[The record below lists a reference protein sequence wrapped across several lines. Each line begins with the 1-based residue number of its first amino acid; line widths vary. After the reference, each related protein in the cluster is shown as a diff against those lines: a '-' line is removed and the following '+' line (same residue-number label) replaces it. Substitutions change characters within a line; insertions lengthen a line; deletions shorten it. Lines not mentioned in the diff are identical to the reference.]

1 MTTLARYMLMLAV
14 VWPCGTRMVEAQTPV
29 PGSTPVVAPG
39 GLSIE
44 ALVRLALERAPALDA
59 ADQRIQVADGDRTQ
73 ASLRPNPV
81 VAADRRE
88 QARGPGSQTAV
99 TVTVPLDLFR
109 KDARVAV
116 ADHDV
121 RRAEWLAAQARVD
134 RAAMVRMRAADLLA
148 ETRQLGVIRDV
159 AQAARTR
166 FDLLSAR
173 VDAGA
178 AMPLE
183 RDVANVEWQRAE
195 TEALRAQGEV
205 DAAMAALKAAAGW
218 PQQES
223 LQLAATLEEAIP
235 ALPAVPTSSTAVAVA
250 ARPDVL
256 AAEAMT
262 GRADARQQLA
272 RREGRFDLGIAGGYM
287 TRVEGSRRMH
297 DVMVGVMVD
306 LPWRNR
312 QQGMLAA
319 ATAEGRVARA
329 EVEEARLQAES
340 EMAAALARDIAATAA
355 VARYRDGLVDLAARN
370 LDVVREMWTL
380 GRGTVFDVIEE
391 ERRYLDLQSAYT
403 AALRELVEARATV
416 LRAWGVLS

>member
-14 VWPCGTRMVEAQTPV
+14 VWPFGTRVVEAQAPV
-29 PGSTPVVAPG
+29 PASPPVVAPG

-44 ALVRLALERAPALDA
+44 ALVRIALERAPGLEA

-81 VAADRRE
+81 VATDRRE
-88 QARGPGSQTAV
+88 QAGGPGSQTAV

-109 KDARVAV
+109 KGARVAV

-121 RRAEWLAAQARVD
+121 RRAEWMAAQARVD
-134 RAAMVRMRAADLLA
+134 RAALVRMRAADLLA
-148 ETRQLGVIRDV
+148 ATRELGVIREIAV
-159 AQAARTR
+159 AGRTR

-173 VDAGA
+173 VEAGA

-195 TEALRAQGEV
+195 TAAERGQGEV
-205 DAAMAALKAAAGW
+205 AAAMAALKAVAGW
-218 PQQES
+218 PQHEP
-223 LQLAATLEEAIP
+223 LQLAATLDEAIA
-235 ALPAVPTSSTAVAVA
+235 ALPAAPASPTAVAVA

-262 GRADARQQLA
+262 GRAEARQQLA
-272 RREGRFDLGIAGGYM
+272 RQEGRFDLGISGGYM
-287 TRVEGSRRMH
+287 TRVEGGMRMH

-312 QQGMLAA
+312 QQGAIAA
-319 ATAEGRVARA
+319 ATADGRVARA
-329 EVEEARLQAES
+329 EVAEARLQAES
-340 EMAAALARDIAATAA
+340 EMASALARDVAATAA
-355 VARYRDGLVDLAARN
+355 VARYRAGLVELAARN

-416 LRAWGVLS
+416 LRAWGVQS